1 MVSGPGQVDG
11 DPKVRKKPSDT
22 QGSPSPV
29 SKKNVTIKSENVS
42 CQMMCLKKDPN
53 FDIKRNLYPG
63 NIGGGDSFLPSPH
76 RCVFP

>member
-11 DPKVRKKPSDT
+11 DPKVRKKNSDT

-42 CQMMCLKKDPN
+42 CQMMCLKKIDTE
-53 FDIKRNLYPG
+53 R
-63 NIGGGDSFLPSPH
+63 S
-76 RCVFP
+76 